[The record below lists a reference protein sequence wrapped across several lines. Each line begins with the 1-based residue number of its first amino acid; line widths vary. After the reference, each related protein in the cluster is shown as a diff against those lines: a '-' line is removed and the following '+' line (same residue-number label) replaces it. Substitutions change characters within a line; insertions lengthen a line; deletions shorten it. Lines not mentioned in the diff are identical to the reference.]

1 MTIRYVNHVTLLCC
15 CVTLILL
22 EVTTFSVRKFIHL
35 SNIKKMKIMI
45 FLVALA
51 IPLMAGIM
59 FTGYQSSTQKKD
71 ADQAKVRNA
80 KQDLNAAQKDTNAVM
95 QKVATAKEWK
105 NFNKSEFE
113 LKFKANEIHITE
125 LNVKIQKTAELF
137 DAFYVHKIANLEKEN
152 RFLKARLGAYEK
164 SQGN

>member
-1 MTIRYVNHVTLLCC
+1 
-15 CVTLILL
+15 
-22 EVTTFSVRKFIHL
+22 
-35 SNIKKMKIMI
+35 MKIMI
-45 FLVALA
+45 FLVALM

-59 FTGYQSSTQKKD
+59 FTGYQPLTQKKD
-71 ADQAKVRNA
+71 ADQAKVQDA
-80 KQDLNAAQKDTNAVM
+80 KQDLNAAQKDTNAVI

-105 NFNKSEFE
+105 NFNKSKFE
-113 LKFKANEIHITE
+113 LKFKANEIQITE

-137 DAFYVHKIANLEKEN
+137 DVFYVHKIANLEKEN

>member
-1 MTIRYVNHVTLLCC
+1 
-15 CVTLILL
+15 
-22 EVTTFSVRKFIHL
+22 
-35 SNIKKMKIMI
+35 MI

-113 LKFKANEIHITE
+113 LKFKANEIQITE